1 MADISQNEV
10 FVWNLKAWKMLFV
23 PHANLENIKMKGIA
37 LNINKRRNFD
47 NFETLFIH
55 VFWWKY

>member
-23 PHANLENIKMKGIA
+23 PHANLE
-37 LNINKRRNFD
+37 
-47 NFETLFIH
+47 T
-55 VFWWKY
+55 